1 MNRYTRAFPTK
12 KSEGVQTMN
21 DREFTR
27 QWVENIIDNI
37 DSQLNDDVKIRLME

>member
-1 MNRYTRAFPTK
+1 
-12 KSEGVQTMN
+12 MN